1 MPLCDK
7 PQGPL
12 VGYRVLE
19 LCSMIAGPA
28 CTRLMADFGAEV
40 IKIEP
45 FGGDTVRTIG
55 DQDHDVELY
64 AAAILRNKE
73 DVALDIKT
81 PQGRDIVRTLAEKC
95 DIVVENFRPGTLERL
110 GLSYQ
115 ELSKNNPGLILVR
128 ISGYGQ
134 TGPQSAHAGYGA
146 ICEAFAGV
154 RHMTGD
160 PDRPPARV
168 ALAMTDYMTAIFAA
182 YGAVMALLQ
191 RQKTGRGQIIDAA
204 LYETAFTMMEAWVPV
219 YDRLG
224 TVPMRVGPRLPGTA
238 PNSLYMTK
246 DGAYILIAANNNA
259 IFRRLS
265 EAMGR
270 PDLPSDPRYCDPR
283 VRAINVDALDEEIQG
298 WAKTQNA
305 REAQAKLDA
314 AGVPASLVNTISDIF
329 QDEHYRARDMLLE
342 APHPVLGKLTVPGIV
357 PKLSE
362 TPGGVYRLGSA
373 LGADSGTV
381 LQRLLGFTSQQIVQL
396 EADGVIS
403 THPRSE
409 PASSTRSKQAL
420 DS

>member
-1 MPLCDK
+1 
-7 PQGPL
+7 
-12 VGYRVLE
+12 
-19 LCSMIAGPA
+19 
-28 CTRLMADFGAEV
+28 MADFGAEV
-40 IKIEP
+40 IKVEP

-55 DQDHDVELY
+55 DQDCDVELY

-73 DVALDIKT
+73 DMALNIKT
-81 PQGRDIVRTLAEKC
+81 PQGRDIVRALADKC

-110 GLSYQ
+110 GLSYE
-115 ELSKNNPGLILVR
+115 ELSKNNPALILVR

-134 TGPQSAHAGYGA
+134 SGPQSANAGYGA

-191 RQKTGRGQIIDAA
+191 RQKTGCGQVIDAA

-224 TVPMRVGPRLPGTA
+224 TVPMRVGSRLPGTA
-238 PNSLYMTK
+238 PNSLYLTK
-246 DGAYILIAANNNA
+246 DDAYILIAANNNA

-265 EAMGR
+265 EAMER
-270 PDLPSDPRYCDPR
+270 PNLPTDSRFCDPR
-283 VRAINVDALDEEIQG
+283 VRAVNVDALDAEIQA
-298 WAKTQNA
+298 WAKTQHA

-342 APHPVLGKLTVPGIV
+342 APHPVLGKLMVPGIV

-373 LGADSGTV
+373 LGADTGEV
-381 LQRLLGFTSQQIVQL
+381 LQRLLGFTSQRIAQL
-396 EADGVIS
+396 EAEGVIS
-403 THPRSE
+403 TQSQVDH
-409 PASSTRSKQAL
+409 SSLMSTKQAL